1 MKKSSV
7 LSAVSYRH
15 AAGTRGT
22 NGVGSV
28 VNMTSLLA
36 AFQFLTILPAVIRR
50 SFTAQE
56 LGRAVGYFPLVGL
69 VLGVVLFGLGS
80 GLPLIFPPAVVA
92 IFILIT
98 WLLLTRALHFDGF
111 LDTCDGLFGGFTPER
126 RLEIMRDSRVGA
138 FGVAG
143 GGLLLLAKYAAI
155 LSLSHFSGLVLA
167 PIMGRWVLSIAIF
180 TYPYAR
186 EKGLGRDMKDNVRW
200 PQVTL
205 STGITVLAAWF
216 FAGWTGL
223 LAFALAA
230 IVLWLGAGFILRRIP
245 GLTGDSYGALC
256 ELTELVVLLLFTT
269 EISL

>member
-1 MKKSSV
+1 MI
-7 LSAVSYRH
+7 
-15 AAGTRGT
+15 
-22 NGVGSV
+22 
-28 VNMTSLLA
+28 SLLT
-36 AFQFLTILPAVIRR
+36 AFQFLTTFPAIIRR
-50 SFTAQE
+50 AFTPQE

-69 VLGVVLFGLGS
+69 VLGGIFYGMVYGLHLLF
-80 GLPLIFPPAVVA
+80 PTPVVA
-92 IFILIT
+92 IFILAA

-155 LSLSHFSGLVLA
+155 ISLPHLSGLLLA
-167 PIMGRWVLSIAIF
+167 PVIGRWVLSIAIF
-180 TYPYAR
+180 AYPYAR

-200 PQVTL
+200 PQVII
-205 STGITVLAAWF
+205 STAITVLATAL

-223 LAFALAA
+223 LTVVLAGV
-230 IVLWLGAGFILRRIP
+230 VLWLGAGFILHQIP

-256 ELTELVVLLLFTT
+256 ELTELAVLLLFTT
-269 EISL
+269 GISL